1 METKLETISV
11 MIMQSFLSKHSVN
24 FLPSIDERKRLIRAS
39 INIAQELILQIKE
52 DEKNR
57 MV

>member
-1 METKLETISV
+1 MENKLETISA

-24 FLPSIDERKRLIRAS
+24 FLPSIDERKKLIRAS

>member
-1 METKLETISV
+1 METKLETISA

-52 DEKNR
+52 D
-57 MV
+57 

>member
-1 METKLETISV
+1 METKLEMISA
-11 MIMQSFLSKHSVN
+11 MMMQSLLSKHSVN
-24 FLPSIDERKRLIRAS
+24 FLPSIDERKKLIRAS

>member
-1 METKLETISV
+1 METKLETISA
-11 MIMQSFLSKHSVN
+11 MIMQSLLSKHSVN
-24 FLPSIDERKRLIRAS
+24 FLPSIDERKKLIRAS